1 MNRIIFVPQYPTK
14 MRYQEWWFDK
24 FPEQFKKAG
33 FEVLVLGRSYYE
45 MICKIVE
52 NMDKDEPNVVKGNFA
67 PIRTAISFEG
77 QQINQYM
84 NVELRDDDIL
94 FLADLSFPGIF
105 SNVLFHKKPKRMFAF
120 CHATS
125 INKFD
130 YFEPVW
136 MAKYPIEKAHAKMF
150 DVVFVGSEYHELKLN
165 WPNTLVTRLP
175 YPPLNVKPEDKQIKK
190 YDIVSVSR
198 PTPQKVDPEIE
209 TLVEIELNTKIVRRT
224 FDTWIDY
231 YTFLSQ
237 SKVLLIT
244 AKEETFGYQ
253 VIDAI
258 LSGCIPIAPNKFSY
272 PELLERPYLYDNRE
286 ELLTCIEEALDGW
299 MEVPVALCDQEM
311 KEFYNNIIEVI
322 KG

>member
-1 MNRIIFVPQYPTK
+1 MSRIIFVPQYPTK
-14 MRYQEWWFDK
+14 MRYQEWWFWK
-24 FPEQFKKAG
+24 FPAELMKSG
-33 FEVLVLGRSYYE
+33 FEVLVLGQSYYE

-52 NMDKDEPNVVKGNFA
+52 NMDENEPNVVKGNFA
-67 PIRTAISFEG
+67 PIETAISFEC
-77 QQINQYM
+77 QQLNQYM
-84 NVELRDDDIL
+84 NIELRDDDIL

-105 SNVLFHKKPKRMFAF
+105 SNVLFHKHPKRMFAY

-125 INKFD
+125 INNLD
-130 YFEPVW
+130 YFQPVW
-136 MAKYPIEKAHAKMF
+136 TAKYPVEKAHAKMF
-150 DVVFVGSEYHELKLN
+150 DAVFVGSEYHELKLN
-165 WPNTLVTRLP
+165 WPHTLVTRLP
-175 YPPLNVKPEDKQIKK
+175 YPPIEYKCNEKK
-190 YDIVSVSR
+190 IHDIVSVSR

-209 TLVEIELNTKIVRRT
+209 ALVEVECDTKIVRKT
-224 FDTWIDY
+224 FDTWYDY
-231 YTFLSQ
+231 YKFLAQ

-258 LSGCIPIAPNKFSY
+258 LSGCIPIAPNNYSY

-299 MEVPVALCDQEM
+299 MEVPKVLCDEEM
-311 KEFYNNIIEVI
+311 KSFYNNIVEVM